1 MTVIHLDHSHC
12 QFNSV
17 YMAGINAIL
26 VTGHRRDL
34 EKCSMQ
40 YVFLHEVGHALHMAL
55 TKNPAAVPA
64 SFEAILPGV
73 LGADPTAIRAKYWP
87 DLFADAF
94 TVALSYKNHLA
105 NSNPFCKA
113 FRDSDQAALAEYFR
127 LLISAVLEEKDRL
140 HDEALDM
147 EWTDAR
153 KSRFIGTVEQ
163 TSLNSPQVLPSD
175 SRGQP

>member
-1 MTVIHLDHSHC
+1 
-12 QFNSV
+12 
-17 YMAGINAIL
+17 MAGINAVL

-40 YVFLHEVGHALHMAL
+40 YVFLHEVGHALHMAI

-64 SFEAILPGV
+64 SFETILPSV
-73 LGADPTAIRAKYWP
+73 LGADPTAIRPGDWP
-87 DLFADAF
+87 DMFADAF
-94 TVALSYKNHLA
+94 TVALSYKNRFA
-105 NSNPFCKA
+105 NCNPFCSV

-127 LLISAVLEEKDRL
+127 LLISAMLEVKERL

-153 KSRFIGTVEQ
+153 KSRFIRTLEQ
-163 TSLNSPQVLPSD
+163 TSLSSPQALPSD
-175 SRGQP
+175 SRSQP